1 MARTRDREERT
12 MSYEFQGISY
22 STVEDALAAVAT
34 AWIYGG
40 RERPY
45 PETLDEAPED
55 LAANCIEEWHLGELL
70 AEWCECAAALA
81 DAMEIVIE
89 AARAET
95 GAP

>member
-1 MARTRDREERT
+1 
-12 MSYEFQGISY
+12 MSYEFQGTSY

-34 AWIYGG
+34 AWIYGW

-45 PETLDEAPED
+45 PETLDETPED
-55 LAANCIEEWHLGELL
+55 LALECIEEWHLGELL

-95 GAP
+95 AAP

>member
-1 MARTRDREERT
+1 

-22 STVEDALAAVAT
+22 STVEDALAAIAT
-34 AWIYGG
+34 AWIHGG
-40 RERPY
+40 MARPY
-45 PETLDEAPED
+45 AEALDEAPED
-55 LAANCIEEWHLGELL
+55 LAAECIEGWGLGELL
-70 AEWCECAAALA
+70 AKWGADAEALA